1 MICSLALLSGNGAC
15 GLGAF
20 AMPDLLLPRGE
31 LLSGRAVVARAESL
45 TVHDEPPRPALE
57 NEGGFRFL
65 AIPGS
70 DLTSPQKVTLLRK
83 FNADSYSE
91 S

>member
-1 MICSLALLSGNGAC
+1 
-15 GLGAF
+15 
-20 AMPDLLLPRGE
+20 MPDLLLPRGE
-31 LLSGRAVVARAESL
+31 VLYGRAVVARAESL

-70 DLTSPQKVTLLRK
+70 DLFFAAKSYVTEKVQRRKLL
-83 FNADSYSE
+83 
-91 S
+91 